1 MDEDNNTNQQPVN
14 TDESY
19 LYRLIRRSLPAD
31 HPFFN
36 FCIIR
41 FQEKYRE
48 GVSRMYLYV
57 LACSVRHY
65 YEYMCLSNQENFF
78 NLDPEDYRMYLEQC
92 ADPQTDEHYSSK
104 YIRFLVCSITM
115 LLKHND

>member
-1 MDEDNNTNQQPVN
+1 MDENCNTSQYPVN
-14 TDESY
+14 TDDIY
-19 LYRLIRRSLPAD
+19 LYQLIRRSLPAD

-36 FCIIR
+36 FCFIR

-65 YEYMCLSNQENFF
+65 YEYMRLSNQENFF
-78 NLDPEDYRMYLEQC
+78 NLNPEDYRMYLEQC
-92 ADPQTDEHYSSK
+92 ADPQTDERYSSK
-104 YIRFLVCSITM
+104 YIRFLVSSITM
-115 LLKHND
+115 LLKYND